1 MAVNYLTIFEQSTSW
16 IDVSFEDIDGSAA
29 TPSALEYCLDCM
41 STGTL
46 ILDWTVVAGP
56 TATTRITITAAQN
69 VIHDA
74 TKDEELH
81 RLTVKATFG
90 VDGQSTAEYK
100 FLVQN
105 LDQVT

>member
-41 STGTL
+41 SSGTL
-46 ILDWTVVAGP
+46 ILDWTNVP
-56 TATTRITITAAQN
+56 TPTSTTRITITPTQN
-69 VIHDA
+69 GIHDSSK
-74 TKDEELH
+74 TSELH
-81 RLTVKATFG
+81 RLTVHATFG
-90 VDGQSTAEYK
+90 VSDEANSEYK
-100 FLVQN
+100 FIVKN